1 MSWKLAVLVLLLN
14 VVIIRTLDNGLA
26 RTPPMGWMQWQRF
39 RCNIDCVNDP
49 HYCVSE
55 KLIMQMADIMV
66 TDGYKDAGYEYVSI
80 DDCWMSKE
88 RDPKTNKMQADPVRF
103 PSGIK
108 ALANYVH
115 SKGLKLGI
123 YQDMGTKTCK
133 GYPGSQY
140 YVPLDAQTFADW
152 EVDMLKLDCCNTGYD
167 MVSGY
172 SVMGSFLNKTGRPI
186 LYACSWPV
194 CMGKNANFKLAAKMC
209 NMWRNAID
217 ITDSWDR
224 VHQIIKIYS
233 NNTQH
238 FAEVA
243 GPGHWNDPDQLII
256 GDYGLSETQQK
267 VQMGMWAMM
276 ASPLFM
282 SVDLRNIDP
291 RAKKLLL
298 NKQVLAINQDPLGK
312 QGMRVWIDTTG
323 TLEYWTRPLMS
334 NGSYAIAILNTSDYG
349 MSRHINCTLKDFK
362 LPSAN
367 SYLITDIFGGEN
379 LGKFGLSDRIVLQLH
394 PTDMFLATAVPMSFS

>member
-49 HYCVSE
+49 HYCVRF
-55 KLIMQMADIMV
+55 
-66 TDGYKDAGYEYVSI
+66 YV
-80 DDCWMSKE
+80 
-88 RDPKTNKMQADPVRF
+88 A
-103 PSGIK
+103 
-108 ALANYVH
+108 
-115 SKGLKLGI
+115 
-123 YQDMGTKTCK
+123 
-133 GYPGSQY
+133 
-140 YVPLDAQTFADW
+140 
-152 EVDMLKLDCCNTGYD
+152 
-167 MVSGY
+167 GY

-194 CMGKNANFKLAAKMC
+194 CMGKN
-209 NMWRNAID
+209 
-217 ITDSWDR
+217 
-224 VHQIIKIYS
+224 
-233 NNTQH
+233 
-238 FAEVA
+238 
-243 GPGHWNDPDQLII
+243 LII

-394 PTDMFLATAVPMSFS
+394 PTDIFLATAVPMSFS